1 MSDGYCVF
9 QGEAKKSAQYF
20 RDLKFKL
27 PTFSNPADTYM
38 RILAVNYPKT
48 EKDFK
53 KLAFFNKFYDRRI
66 KNSISA
72 ESDLLKLDVPNLEG
86 LEST

>member
-1 MSDGYCVF
+1 
-9 QGEAKKSAQYF
+9 
-20 RDLKFKL
+20 
-27 PTFSNPADTYM
+27 M

-66 KNSISA
+66 KQSVKTENQ
-72 ESDLLKLDVPNLEG
+72 LLELPVPNL
-86 LEST
+86 

>member
-1 MSDGYCVF
+1 
-9 QGEAKKSAQYF
+9 
-20 RDLKFKL
+20 
-27 PTFSNPADTYM
+27 M

-66 KNSISA
+66 KNSIKS
-72 ESDLLKLDVPNLEG
+72 EDKLLELPVPNL
-86 LEST
+86 